1 MRDMT
6 VDNLVIDN
14 SIKSIEG
21 INEQLVDLK
30 TAIEQRINLHQYPSD
45 LRPIVVSQVGIMRM
59 CLIAGLSDRTPRTEK
74 DIPDNQMPLASGA
87 YWATLFTKSK
97 IGSLIEALLK
107 MRYHNVDADWDSS
120 AVVSRVIGHE
130 ILRGRDLLMK
140 EGGID
145 DWLRFSPLRGGAS
158 TSDIP
163 VLNLCIGSYGDDMP
177 ATLDINS
184 RSIANTQILVAGTT
198 GSGKSNLLAVL
209 LQQLRSASSDTHY
222 PVNFLLFDYKGEFSD
237 PANAGWLS
245 HFDTD
250 SSCILNPME
259 HPLPFTPF
267 KDFTGKPVNELNLYS
282 TTMATALLAIS
293 SGAKIS
299 ANMDNRLSE
308 AIVNAYKAN
317 QMRPVNFK
325 MIFDHYNRLLPEK
338 KQGDMDSVK
347 SVLNQLVTN
356 NIFADEDKID
366 LVHTCNIINLG
377 KFEKNGIIAKAIVYF
392 VISKLNNIYEEL
404 PKQAMGDERVEIRHF
419 TIIDEAHYMLGFE
432 NKPLQNLI
440 AVGRNKGMSI
450 ILATQNME
458 DFKSKGFDFYANA
471 QYPLIMKQQQQ
482 NDAVLKDLFGVS
494 GSQLQDLKQAITN
507 LQKGELITRD
517 SSLAELGLGPSWKKI
532 KVTHLI

>member
-1 MRDMT
+1 MR

-14 SIKSIEG
+14 SITSIKD
-21 INEQLVDLK
+21 INEMTADLK
-30 TAIEQRINLHQYPSD
+30 AALEQRINLQTYTNEE
-45 LRPIVVSQVGIMRM
+45 RPIVLSQSVVMRM
-59 CLIAGLSDRTPRTEK
+59 CLLAGLADKTPRTLKDVEK
-74 DIPDNQMPLASGA
+74 NPLQSSGTP
-87 YWATLFTKSK
+87 YPTTFFTKQK
-97 IGSLIEALLK
+97 IGQLIEALLR
-107 MRYHNVDADWDSS
+107 MRYHDVEADWSS
-120 AVVSRVIGHE
+120 SRFVSQVIGHE
-130 ILRGRDLLMK
+130 ILRGRDILMK

-158 TSDIP
+158 SKDIP
-163 VLNLCIGSYGDDMP
+163 ILNLCIGSYGDDMP

-209 LQQLRSASSDTHY
+209 LQQMRSVSSDTHY

-237 PANAGWLS
+237 PANNAWLTL
-245 HFDTD
+245 FDTD
-250 SSCILNPME
+250 RSAILNPIE
-259 HPLPFTPF
+259 RPLPFTPF

-282 TTMATALLAIS
+282 TTMATALLAIA
-293 SGAKIS
+293 SGARIS

-308 AIVNAYKAN
+308 AIVNAYKEN
-317 QMRPVNFK
+317 KMKPINFK
-325 MIFDHYNRLLPEK
+325 MIFNHYNRLLPEK

-347 SVLNQLVTN
+347 SVLNQLVNN

-392 VISKLNNIYEEL
+392 VISKLNNIYEQL
-404 PKQAMGDERVEIRHF
+404 PNQAMNDERVEIRHF
-419 TIIDEAHYMLGFE
+419 TIIDEAHYMLGFD
-432 NKPLQNLI
+432 NQPLQNLI

-458 DFKSKGFDFYANA
+458 DFKSKSIDFYANA

-482 NDAVLKDLFGVS
+482 NDAVLKDLFGVN
-494 GSQLQDLKQAITN
+494 GTQLQELKQAITG

-517 SSLAELGLGPSWKKI
+517 SSLSELGLGPRWKKI